1 LPKPWTRRPSQGY
14 RQNRD
19 NPKIRV
25 YWQTTQESAREES
38 SMKTLL
44 TEDQLREGI
53 RRLADEIQK
62 QYQGKPLTIVG
73 VLIGSVV
80 LLADLIRLL
89 DLPLCVEMVQARS
102 YRGNSTKPGPLAVN
116 LELLSTGIQ
125 SRNVLLVDDIFDTGH
140 TLWELIPQIDEL
152 GPSSVRSAVLLQ
164 KEGRCEVPMK
174 PDFVAFKI
182 PNEFVVGYGL
192 DYNDHYRNL
201 PYLAVLEPNEIADQQ
216 GQ

>member
-1 LPKPWTRRPSQGY
+1 
-14 RQNRD
+14 
-19 NPKIRV
+19 
-25 YWQTTQESAREES
+25 
-38 SMKTLL
+38 MKTLL
-44 TEDQLREGI
+44 TEEQLREGI
-53 RRLADEIQK
+53 RRLADEIQR
-62 QYQGKPLTIVG
+62 QYRGKPLTIVG

-89 DLPLCVEMVQARS
+89 NLPLCVEMVQARS
-102 YRGNSTKPGPLAVN
+102 YRGSSTKPGPLVVN

-125 SRNVLLVDDIFDTGH
+125 GRNVLLVDDIFDTGH

>member
-1 LPKPWTRRPSQGY
+1 
-14 RQNRD
+14 
-19 NPKIRV
+19 
-25 YWQTTQESAREES
+25 
-38 SMKTLL
+38 MKTLL
-44 TEDQLREGI
+44 TEEQLREGI
-53 RRLADEIQK
+53 GRLAAEIQK

-102 YRGNSTKPGPLAVN
+102 YRGNSTKPGPLVVN

-125 SRNVLLVDDIFDTGH
+125 GRNVLLVDDIFDTGH

-164 KEGRCEVPMK
+164 KEGRCEVSMK
-174 PDFVAFKI
+174 PDFVGFTI

-192 DYNDHYRNL
+192 DYRDQYRNL
-201 PYLAVLEPNEIADQQ
+201 PYLAVLEPSEIAGQQ
-216 GQ
+216 